1 MRECP
6 GISTCWEVKEA
17 GIRAE
22 VVLCSNKVITKAS
35 VDPIFTSVIIQSHL
49 ESGQGDPA
57 FFYIYLHCSVTE
69 YSCTQEEGVCDLGQ
83 VALFQETVLQRDS
96 PKSCRLQHI

>member
-35 VDPIFTSVIIQSHL
+35 VDPTFAAVIIQSFGIRARG
-49 ESGQGDPA
+49 SG
-57 FFYIYLHCSVTE
+57 FYIP
-69 YSCTQEEGVCDLGQ
+69 
-83 VALFQETVLQRDS
+83 ALLS
-96 PKSCRLQHI
+96 Y

>member
-1 MRECP
+1 MREYT

-35 VDPIFTSVIIQSHL
+35 VDPIFTSVIIHRVTGIRARG
-49 ESGQGDPA
+49 SG
-57 FFYIYLHCSVTE
+57 FFIYTCTAQLLNIAAPRKRVCVT
-69 YSCTQEEGVCDLGQ
+69 LGN
-83 VALFQETVLQRDS
+83 LSRETVLQRDS
-96 PKSCRLQHI
+96 PKSLCRLQHI